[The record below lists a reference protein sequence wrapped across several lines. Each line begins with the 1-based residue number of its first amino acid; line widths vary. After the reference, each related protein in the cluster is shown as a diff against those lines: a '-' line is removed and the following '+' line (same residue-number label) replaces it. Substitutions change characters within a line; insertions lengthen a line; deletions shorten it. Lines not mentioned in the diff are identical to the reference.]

1 MNVDDYLAIP
11 YILDVVAVQG
21 PDGEWVCRLEYEELP
36 GCVAEARSP
45 FDALDRLEELREEYI
60 RKLVREGRPVPAP
73 RAALRPG
80 TAALRP
86 GAAR

>member
-11 YILDVVAVQG
+11 YILDVVAVEG

-60 RKLVREGRPVPAP
+60 RKLVREGRPVPTP

-80 TAALRP
+80 ARP
-86 GAAR
+86 

>member
-11 YILDVVAVQG
+11 YILDVGAVQG

-45 FDALDRLEELREEYI
+45 FDALDRLEALREECI
-60 RKLVREGRPVPAP
+60 RRLVREGRPVPAP
-73 RAALRPG
+73 RAAVRAPAG
-80 TAALRP
+80 RVEA
-86 GAAR
+86 GGS